1 MSHNSRHTWAVVLA
15 AGEGTRLAALTT
27 DSEGNAVPKQF
38 CSFHDD
44 NSLLQDA
51 MQRALRVVAPERLCV
66 IVAEHH
72 RKYWRRALRA
82 LPAGNTIVQPRNCG
96 TSNGVLLATLQVLEL
111 DPQARILFL
120 PADHYVRNEVALGES
135 LCETADLLATNV
147 HADELFLVGID
158 PEEADPELG
167 YIEPGLPDAN
177 GTRSVARFI
186 EKPTVADARD
196 LITRGTLWNSFIFGA
211 LGTTLVSLIGR
222 RTPRIVDAMANAFA
236 AHRGARARAEALAE
250 LYEDLP
256 VIDFSRSVLEGAAQ
270 QLRVIRAPACG
281 WSDLGTPRRV
291 AQTLA
296 RIEPRVVP
304 LRRTVL
310 PGSAYINLAVQH
322 LRLSAAG

>member
-1 MSHNSRHTWAVVLA
+1 MSHNSKHTWAVVLA

-27 DSEGNAVPKQF
+27 DSNGVAVPKQF
-38 CSFHDD
+38 CAFHDD
-44 NSLLQDA
+44 SSLLQDA

-72 RKYWRRALRA
+72 RKHWRRALRA
-82 LPAGNTIVQPRNCG
+82 LPAANVIVQPRNCG
-96 TSNGVLLATLQVLEL
+96 TSNGVLLATLQVLEQ
-111 DPQARILFL
+111 DPQARILIL
-120 PADHYVRNEVALGES
+120 PADHYVSNEDALSAS
-135 LCETADLLATNV
+135 LCEAAELLATNT
-147 HADELFLVGID
+147 HAAELFLVGID

-167 YIEPGLPDAN
+167 YIEPGMPDAN
-177 GTRSVARFI
+177 GTRGVTRFI

-211 LGTTLVSLIGR
+211 LGTTLVAMIGR
-222 RTPRIVDAMANAFA
+222 RTPRIVDAMAGVFVS
-236 AHRGARARAEALAE
+236 HRGASARAEAMAD

-256 VIDFSRSVLEGAAQ
+256 SIDFSRSVLEGAEQ

-296 RIEPRVVP
+296 RIEPRAVSW
-304 LRRTVL
+304 RRTAF
-310 PGSAYINLAVQH
+310 PGSAHINLAVQH